1 MNKKEEKRMAAKQAL
16 DEFHSQKLKEKSQRA
31 NTNIE
36 EEKNY
41 RDQETREKSGPN
53 PWERVCSNCELNA
66 NSYVG
71 GKDVTR
77 LRQSMI
83 SRKADIAKS
92 GGMKKII

>member
-1 MNKKEEKRMAAKQAL
+1 MNSKDDKRRDAKAAL
-16 DEFHSQKLKEKSQRA
+16 DEWKATKLGEKNQRA

-41 RDQETREKSGPN
+41 RDQEKREKSGTN

-77 LRQSMI
+77 LR
-83 SRKADIAKS
+83 
-92 GGMKKII
+92 